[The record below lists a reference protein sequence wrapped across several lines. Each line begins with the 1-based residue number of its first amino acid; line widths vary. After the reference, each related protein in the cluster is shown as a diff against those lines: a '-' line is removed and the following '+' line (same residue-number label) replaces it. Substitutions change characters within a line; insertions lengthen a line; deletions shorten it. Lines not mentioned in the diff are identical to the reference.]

1 MGPGGWPGCR
11 TPEAAVREEDLGAI
25 IYLDNAATTFPK
37 PREVLDRMI
46 EGYAAR
52 GVSPGRGGYD
62 LALEAEDLVSAARKR
77 LQDFFGGEDP
87 ERVIFAAN
95 ATDALNMVIQ
105 GLVKPGDHVVSS
117 QLEHNSVLRP
127 LQHLREKGLI
137 DYDLVPFDSQ
147 GFINPDDVSRAIRP
161 QTRFVVLTHASN
173 VLGTLQPVEAVG
185 AICRERG
192 IPLILDAAQ
201 SAGLAPIDL
210 SRWGASAMAFTG
222 HKSLLGPTGIG
233 GLVLSHTLEIATT
246 RFGGTGID
254 SQDLHH
260 TQTYPHR
267 LEAGTLNFLGIL
279 GLMAGLDYLADR
291 GIESIL
297 RKERSLA
304 WRLRQGLAGLER
316 VRLYG
321 PESMDRSLGILLAN
335 VEGMNPADVG
345 TILDGD
351 FDIATRVGLQ
361 CAPLVHER
369 LGTGRAGG
377 VRFSVGPF
385 NTEEEIDQTVEAMA
399 AVSRSR

>member
-1 MGPGGWPGCR
+1 
-11 TPEAAVREEDLGAI
+11 LGEI

-46 EGYAAR
+46 EGYAAG

-77 LQDFFGGEDP
+77 LQEFFGGEDP

-95 ATDALNMVIQ
+95 ATDALNLVIQ

-147 GFINPDDVSRAIRP
+147 GFIDPDDVFRAIRP
-161 QTRFVVLTHASN
+161 QTRFVLLTHASN
-173 VLGTLQPVEAVG
+173 VLGTIQPVETVG

-192 IPLILDAAQ
+192 VPLILDAAQ
-201 SAGLAPIDL
+201 SAGLVPIEL

-233 GLVLSHTLEIATT
+233 GLVLSRTLEVATT

-254 SQDLHH
+254 SQDLQH

-267 LEAGTLNFLGIL
+267 LEAGTLNFLGVL
-279 GLMAGLDYLADR
+279 GLMAGLDYLAGR

-297 RKERSLA
+297 QKERSLA
-304 WRLRQGLAGLER
+304 RRLRQGLAGLER

-321 PESMDRSLGILLAN
+321 PESMNRSLGIILAN
-335 VEGMNPADVG
+335 LEGMDPSDVG
-345 TILDGD
+345 AILDGD
-351 FDIATRVGLQ
+351 FGIATRVGQ
-361 CAPLVHER
+361 HCAPLVHER

-385 NTEEEIDQTVEAMA
+385 NTEEEIDQAVEAMTA
-399 AVSRSR
+399 ISRSR